1 MSFRRMFQHKKGVLP
16 SLVAALLVPA
26 MAHAFDPFVV
36 RDIRVE
42 GIQRTDAGTVFG
54 YLPVKVGEKF
64 TDEEATEAIR
74 RLYGTGFFSDVQ
86 IQTDNNVVVVVV
98 QERPTIA
105 SVNFNGMREFDSK
118 AIIKS
123 LGQVG
128 FAEGRI
134 FDRSMLE
141 RAEYELKQQYL
152 SRASTA
158 SK

>member
-1 MSFRRMFQHKKGVLP
+1 MSFRRMFHHKKGVLP
-16 SLVAALLVPA
+16 GLIAALLVPA
-26 MAHAFDPFVV
+26 IAHAFDPFVV

-64 TDEEATEAIR
+64 TEEEATEAIR
-74 RLYGTGFFSDVQ
+74 RLYGTGFFTDVQ

-118 AIIKS
+118 AITTS
-123 LGQVG
+123 LAQVG
-128 FAEGRI
+128 FAEGA
-134 FDRSMLE
+134 S
-141 RAEYELKQQYL
+141 
-152 SRASTA
+152 STA
-158 SK
+158 PCSSAPNTN

>member
-74 RLYGTGFFSDVQ
+74 RLYGTGFSL
-86 IQTDNNVVVVVV
+86 TCRS
-98 QERPTIA
+98 RPTI
-105 SVNFNGMREFDSK
+105 M
-118 AIIKS
+118 S
-123 LGQVG
+123 LSWSCRNVPP
-128 FAEGRI
+128 
-134 FDRSMLE
+134 SHP
-141 RAEYELKQQYL
+141 
-152 SRASTA
+152 
-158 SK
+158 

>member
-1 MSFRRMFQHKKGVLP
+1 MSFRRMFHHKKGVLP
-16 SLVAALLVPA
+16 GLIAALLLPA
-26 MAHAFDPFVV
+26 MAQAFDPFVV

-64 TDEEATEAIR
+64 TEEEATEAIR
-74 RLYGTGFFSDVQ
+74 RLYGTGFFTDVQ

-118 AIIKS
+118 AITTSVSYTHLTLPTIYS
-123 LGQVG
+123 V
-128 FAEGRI
+128 
-134 FDRSMLE
+134 
-141 RAEYELKQQYL
+141 
-152 SRASTA
+152 
-158 SK
+158 

>member
-1 MSFRRMFQHKKGVLP
+1 MSFRRMFHHKKGVLP
-16 SLVAALLVPA
+16 GLIAALLVPA

-54 YLPVKVGEKF
+54 YLPVKVGEQF
-64 TDEEATEAIR
+64 TEQEATEAIR

-105 SVNFNGMREFDSK
+105 SVNFNGFSPL
-118 AIIKS
+118 S
-123 LGQVG
+123 
-128 FAEGRI
+128 
-134 FDRSMLE
+134 
-141 RAEYELKQQYL
+141 QYYI
-152 SRASTA
+152 
-158 SK
+158 